1 MKDQTLPTQH
11 ECQVL
16 HVGVMDE
23 INGLLSGDKVVPEHL
38 TGRQVG
44 RIRVF
49 VRDIFNHPGDASAQH
64 CQDLKVAQW
73 SKEAVDS
80 NIKEVHEKIR
90 VDKEARSQQ
99 MSEVL
104 NKKEELWW
112 FNEKQAKREANANEQ
127 FQKAE
132 KWGAAKSRLFSR
144 RQKFLAVL
152 SKEAA
157 LKEKME
163 REGATKY
170 AAKERKSKQV
180 LAGPFNALQKE
191 IASKTSAQAAKQQK
205 ENKLK
210 SEKSDKHRMRMV
222 QLKKAARV
230 QHTREVARKK
240 DDRIQKQ
247 EVKGKLQKVQQRHN
261 QQELDQ
267 AAGLREESEESEER
281 RSVLADEAEEAFLLA
296 KQEAKEAGVKNKRK
310 KQAFI
315 KKVQK
320 QKTKMT
326 REIDHLKDELGYA
339 TAIATLGTE
348 SGKPSATVHYWQQKM
363 ADLLG
368 SPSDTLG
375 DEVQDLGATHVA
387 SSD

>member
-1 MKDQTLPTQH
+1 
-11 ECQVL
+11 
-16 HVGVMDE
+16 
-23 INGLLSGDKVVPEHL
+23 
-38 TGRQVG
+38 
-44 RIRVF
+44 
-49 VRDIFNHPGDASAQH
+49 
-64 CQDLKVAQW
+64 
-73 SKEAVDS
+73 
-80 NIKEVHEKIR
+80 
-90 VDKEARSQQ
+90 
-99 MSEVL
+99 
-104 NKKEELWW
+104 
-112 FNEKQAKREANANEQ
+112 
-127 FQKAE
+127 
-132 KWGAAKSRLFSR
+132 
-144 RQKFLAVL
+144 
-152 SKEAA
+152 
-157 LKEKME
+157 
-163 REGATKY
+163 
-170 AAKERKSKQV
+170 
-180 LAGPFNALQKE
+180 
-191 IASKTSAQAAKQQK
+191 
-205 ENKLK
+205 
-210 SEKSDKHRMRMV
+210 MV